1 MKRILLNLIVW
12 FIPFSLMAQST
23 SKPWAFWYWMYGAVS
38 KPGIHAD
45 LQGMKD
51 IGLNGCYLMPIRGT
65 QDRPEFHGQA
75 NQLSPDFWNR
85 VDYAFQQADSL
96 GLEMGIHVCDGFA
109 LGGGPWVTPDESMQ
123 KVVWTDTIL
132 SGKLIGKILKRPE
145 SYKGYEKDIV
155 TLAFPVKARQRIVEV
170 HLSSVTSSSIKMGG
184 DMKRI
189 DKGAFLAKDS
199 GYILFDWGKVQTV
212 RSITIIPSGNNIQ
225 CQRLKMMSSDDGVH
239 FNEVKQLEPARQGW
253 ESYGFGFTYSLPPV
267 TARYFRFD
275 WTPAGTEP
283 GSEDLDAAKWRPVF
297 KLNDL
302 ILSSEPK
309 INQWQG
315 KAANMWLV
323 APETTAEEVPDQ
335 DCLNVKDEV
344 RLVMK
349 GDTIVSCF
357 PQIRATKTSK
367 WRVLRFGHTS
377 TGMMNSTG
385 GGGKGLEIDKFNTD
399 ATNRLFDNW
408 YKRFLDRPHSR
419 VVKIFHIDSWECGSQ
434 NWGRNFADEFNSR
447 RGYDLLP
454 FMPLYAG
461 IPMMSASQSEH
472 VLRDIR
478 LTDNDLVNDYFF
490 KILETRAHVYGKLV
504 SHESIAPT
512 FVADGIQHYSSA
524 DIPMGEFWLNSPTHD
539 KPSDMLDAVSGAHL
553 YGRNIVQ
560 AEGPTEVRGVWNET
574 PAMVKPLIDRNFA
587 LGMNRLVFHVD
598 AHNPWMDRKP
608 GMTLDGIG
616 FFFQRDNTW
625 YPEASGLVSYVTRC
639 QRILQQGTPVVDIA
653 VFTGEEMPR
662 RSITPDR
669 IVPMLPGVFGRQRV
683 KCEQKRL
690 TNVGQPI
697 EESPVGVYHSAG
709 IMNLKEWINPLHGYC
724 YDSMNPDALPNDI
737 QIEDSCLVTPG
748 GIHYRI
754 LVLPGKRPMDPC
766 YHGLSATVNRRI
778 EDCRKSGV
786 IIIDRPYKNS
796 EFSSLGVNRDVIL
809 PEQIAYTHRTTD
821 STEIYFLANQ
831 EDSVRNFTASFRVCH
846 AQPELYD
853 ALSDET
859 YLPDF
864 WKIDGQRTNVAIHLP
879 SEGSIFVIFK
889 KVKGMV
895 SLSESNSDLLPLKVL
910 KKSVPVSSTWNIC
923 FTATGKNINTKNLFD
938 WSQSLDE
945 KIKYYSGSAF
955 YTTSFSYKGK
965 KGKKVELSLGTL
977 KDVARVYVNGID
989 CGVAWTAPYTVNI
1002 SKAVHHGKNQLQIK
1016 VDNTWV
1022 NALNGAAKGKAPY
1035 NGIWTNAKYRMKN
1048 KQLLV
1053 AGLLGPVVIKY

>member
-1 MKRILLNLIVW
+1 
-12 FIPFSLMAQST
+12 SLA
-23 SKPWAFWYWMYGAVS
+23 
-38 KPGIHAD
+38 
-45 LQGMKD
+45 
-51 IGLNGCYLMPIRGT
+51 
-65 QDRPEFHGQA
+65 
-75 NQLSPDFWNR
+75 
-85 VDYAFQQADSL
+85 
-96 GLEMGIHVCDGFA
+96 
-109 LGGGPWVTPDESMQ
+109 
-123 KVVWTDTIL
+123 
-132 SGKLIGKILKRPE
+132 
-145 SYKGYEKDIV
+145 
-155 TLAFPVKARQRIVEV
+155 
-170 HLSSVTSSSIKMGG
+170 
-184 DMKRI
+184 
-189 DKGAFLAKDS
+189 
-199 GYILFDWGKVQTV
+199 
-212 RSITIIPSGNNIQ
+212 
-225 CQRLKMMSSDDGVH
+225 
-239 FNEVKQLEPARQGW
+239 
-253 ESYGFGFTYSLPPV
+253 PV

-283 GSEDLDAAKWRPVF
+283 GSEDLDAAKWKPVF

-335 DCLNVKDEV
+335 DCLNVKDEI

-357 PQIRATKTSK
+357 PQITAIKTSK

-385 GGGKGLEIDKFNTD
+385 GGGKGLEIDKFNIE

-408 YKRFLDRPHSR
+408 FKRFLNRPYSH
-419 VVKIFHIDSWECGSQ
+419 VIKIFHIDSWECGSQ
-434 NWGRNFADEFNSR
+434 NWGKNFADEFSSR
-447 RGYDLLP
+447 RGYDLLS

-461 IPMMSASQSEH
+461 IPMESASQSEH

-478 LTDNDLVNDYFF
+478 LTDNDLVNNHFF
-490 KILETRAHVYGKLV
+490 KILETRAHAYGKAV

-574 PAMVKPLIDRNFA
+574 PAMVKPFIDRNFA

-625 YPEASGLVSYVTRC
+625 YPEASGLVSYITRC
-639 QRILQQGTPVVDIA
+639 QRLLQQGTPVVDIA

-669 IVPMLPGVFGRQRV
+669 MVPMLPGVFGRQRIES
-683 KCEQKRL
+683 EQKRL
-690 TNVGQPI
+690 ANVGQPI

-724 YDSMNPDALPNDI
+724 YDSMNPDALLNDT
-737 QIEDSCLVTPG
+737 QVEDSCLVTPG

-766 YHGLSATVNRRI
+766 YHGLSPTISRRI
-778 EDCRKSGV
+778 ENFRKAGV
-786 IIIDRPYKNS
+786 IVIDRPYKNS
-796 EFSSLGVNRDVIL
+796 DFSSLGVNRDVIL

-831 EDSVRNFTASFRVCH
+831 EDSILNFTASFRVSH

-864 WKIDGQRTNVAIHLP
+864 WQIRGQRTNVAVHLP
-879 SEGSIFVIFK
+879 PQGSIFVIFK
-889 KVKGMV
+889 KVKGG
-895 SLSESNSDLLPLKVL
+895 SLSESNPDLLPLKVL
-910 KKSVPVSSTWNIC
+910 KKRIPVSSTWNIC
-923 FTATGKNINTKNLFD
+923 FTATGKDINTKNLFD

-945 KIKYYSGSAF
+945 KVKYYSGSAL

-965 KGKKVELSLGTL
+965 KGKKVELSLGIL

-1022 NALNGAAKGKAPY
+1022 NALNGATRGKAPY

-1048 KQLLV
+1048 KPLLV
-1053 AGLLGPVVIKY
+1053 SGLLGPVVIRY